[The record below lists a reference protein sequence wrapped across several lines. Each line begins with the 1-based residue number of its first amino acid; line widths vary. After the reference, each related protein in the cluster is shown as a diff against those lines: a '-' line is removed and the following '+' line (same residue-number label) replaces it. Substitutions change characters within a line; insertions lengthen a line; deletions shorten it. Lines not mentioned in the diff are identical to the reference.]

1 MNKELKNDVKQP
13 NSGTNAAAKKK
24 VENFRGLKA
33 VQSERNFWMHF
44 NI

>member
-1 MNKELKNDVKQP
+1 MNKELTRDGKQP

-33 VQSERNFWMHF
+33 VQSERNF
-44 NI
+44 